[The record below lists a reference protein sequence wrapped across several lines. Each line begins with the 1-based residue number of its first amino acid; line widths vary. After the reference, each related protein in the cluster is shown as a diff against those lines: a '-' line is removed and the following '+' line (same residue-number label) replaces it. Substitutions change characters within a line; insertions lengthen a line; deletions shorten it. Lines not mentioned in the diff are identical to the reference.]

1 MWEPAK
7 GLFSLCTFDQVLDSN
22 GGWNYG
28 LLSKKV
34 AVCAPACVS
43 AGAAQAGQLSFRG
56 LTVFGLAAPH
66 TTT

>member
-1 MWEPAK
+1 MREPAK

-34 AVCAPACVS
+34 AACAPACVS
-43 AGAAQAGQLSFRG
+43 AGAAQAGQLSFS
-56 LTVFGLAAPH
+56 AA
-66 TTT
+66 